1 MTRLI
6 KRYANRKLYDTQSSR
21 YVTLEGIAD
30 LVRSGDDVRIID
42 NDSGEDLTAVTF
54 AQILFEEQKRE
65 NPLLGLP
72 VLRWII
78 QQGGAAIQEI
88 ASSVDRGR
96 EALENVRELA
106 ERGVKQFAQGG
117 ETRHPEKTAHDAK
130 KRGIFE
136 EILELPQRQIEQL
149 QHRIDTQVRG
159 SIERVASHPAVKHE
173 LQRIE
178 KNLRQLEQQ
187 ISSLGRGKP
196 PPPKKRAAK
205 TRKVK
210 SNGRSSP

>member
-6 KRYANRKLYDTQSSR
+6 KRYGNRKLYDTQSSR
-21 YVTLEGIAD
+21 YVTLETIAE
-30 LVRSGDDVRIID
+30 LVRHGDDIRIID

-54 AQILFEEQKRE
+54 AQIIFEEQKRE

-96 EALENVRELA
+96 EALENVREMA
-106 ERGVKQFAQGG
+106 ERGVKSFAQSGAPRGHAKGG
-117 ETRHPEKTAHDAK
+117 AK
-130 KRGIFE
+130 AAQRGLLG
-136 EILELPQRQIEQL
+136 EILEIPQRQLEQL
-149 QHRIDTQVRG
+149 QQRIDSQVRG

-178 KNLRQLEQQ
+178 KNIRQVEQQ
-187 ISSLGRGKP
+187 ILSLRNGSTAVAPKRRTPAKRPRKP
-196 PPPKKRAAK
+196 
-205 TRKVK
+205 V
-210 SNGRSSP
+210 

>member
-30 LVRSGDDVRIID
+30 LVRSGDDIRIID

-88 ASSVDRGR
+88 ASGVDRGR
-96 EALENVRELA
+96 EALENVREMA
-106 ERGVKQFAQGG
+106 ERGVKSLSQAAEQGNHTKAG
-117 ETRHPEKTAHDAK
+117 GQAK
-130 KRGIFE
+130 KRNILEEIFE
-136 EILELPQRQIEQL
+136 IPQRQLEQL
-149 QHRIDTQVRG
+149 QQRIDTQVRG
-159 SIERVASHPAVKHE
+159 SIERVASHPAVKNE

-178 KNLRQLEQQ
+178 KSIRQLERQL
-187 ISSLGRGKP
+187 SSLRGTPP
-196 PPPKKRAAK
+196 PPPKKAA
-205 TRKVK
+205 RKGK
-210 SNGRSSP
+210 SARSST